1 MNWSAVILLSLVS
14 SVAAASDLGAPLGSS
29 TGGSLYNPTINVIG
43 QTSWTHVT
51 TIKPG
56 GELTG
61 GGPLSAVP
69 SRAGG
74 SDSLLIEQRLDCF
87 ADSLPPDRDV
97 RNRFLTR
104 CPGNF

>member
-1 MNWSAVILLSLVS
+1 MNWLAVIVLSLVS
-14 SVAAASDLGAPLGSS
+14 FVAAASDLGAPLGSS
-29 TGGSLYNPTINVIG
+29 TGGSLYNPTNNVIG
-43 QTSWTHVT
+43 KTSSTHVT
-51 TIKPG
+51 TIKPR

-69 SRAGG
+69 GRASDG
-74 SDSLLIEQRLDCF
+74 DSLLIERRLDCF
-87 ADSLPPDRDV
+87 EDSIPPDRDG